1 MMKAALVVVLLA
13 LACFLQTTDA
23 GAQVQ
28 PPNEA
33 RNYPS
38 KPIRIIVAFAPGG
51 GGDIIAR
58 LIAQKLSERWGQA
71 VVVDNRPGA
80 VGIIGTEIAAKAP
93 PDGYAINLAG
103 VNFAINASFF
113 AKLPYDTEKDFACV
127 TMVASA
133 PYVLLVHPSVPV
145 NSVKELVEL
154 AKTKPGTLNYG
165 SNGDGSPPHLSGELL
180 KSMADIDI
188 VHIPYNGG
196 GPALNAAIGGQVQM
210 FFSVISAVVPYIKD
224 GRLKPLAVASNQR
237 SSALPDVPTMSEAG
251 LPGLEATNWFAVL
264 TPARTP
270 RVIISRLNGMI
281 VEVLRTS
288 DMNDRLTKLGV
299 EPVANTPEE
308 CDAQIKKEVVKWA
321 NVVKLS
327 GGREAYK

>member
-1 MMKAALVVVLLA
+1 MKAALFLAFLA
-13 LACFLQTTDA
+13 LGFFLPSIEAPAQTQRPSI
-23 GAQVQ
+23 AQ
-28 PPNEA
+28 
-33 RNYPS
+33 NYPS
-38 KPIRIIVAFAPGG
+38 RPIRIIVAFAPGG

-80 VGIIGTEIAAKAP
+80 VGIIGTEIAANAA

-133 PYVLLVHPSVPV
+133 PYVLLVHPNLPV
-145 NSVKELVEL
+145 NSVKELIAL
-154 AKTKPGTLNYG
+154 ARTKPGSLNYA

-180 KSMADIDI
+180 KSMAGIDI

-196 GPALNAAIGGQVQM
+196 GPALNAAVAGQVQM

-224 GRLKPLAVASNQR
+224 GRLKPLAVASTQR
-237 SSALPDVPTMSEAG
+237 STALPDVPTMAEAG

-264 TPARTP
+264 IPARTP
-270 RVIISRLNGMI
+270 REIISRLNGMI

-288 DMNDRLTKLGV
+288 DMSNRLAKLGV
-299 EPVANTPEE
+299 EPVGNTSEE
-308 CDAQIKKEVVKWA
+308 CDTQIKSEVVKWA
-321 NVVKLS
+321 NVVKVS
-327 GGREAYK
+327 GGRQTYK